1 MGSLLLIL
9 GYMLCI
15 GGGFWLLYVAFQES
29 LIWAVCCLLIPFVSL
44 IFTIMHWSEA
54 KGPFIVHV
62 VGIVLIVLGSLI
74 SGPAPQPV
82 G

>member
-1 MGSLLLIL
+1 MSSLLIVL
-9 GYMLCI
+9 GCFLCF

-29 LIWAVCCLLIPFVSL
+29 VLWAVGCVLIPFVSL

-54 KGPFIVHV
+54 KAPFLTHLAGV
-62 VGIVLIVLGSLI
+62 VLLVIGGLLRSP
-74 SGPAPQPV
+74 SPSPA